1 MYKKKKNYINL
12 ATVYIFSPLECEEI
26 SNNYSWVNVI
36 FSKIK
41 RKRDLYN

>member
-1 MYKKKKNYINL
+1 MYKKKKNNINL
-12 ATVYIFSPLECEEI
+12 ATVYIFSSLECEEI
-26 SNNYSWVNVI
+26 SSNYSWVNVI